1 MFEFIRNH
9 QLNIMLAL
17 CAMSALMGILLLITR
32 FLPKRRKWILIAMEV
47 IATLLLGFDRFAYIY
62 SGNPSATG
70 YVMVRLSNFMVFFLT
85 SAIVFWFNLYILDLL
100 SREAKVTSIPGLLS
114 FVGIASAIGMILAVV
129 TVFTGLYY
137 SFDSNNV
144 YHRGRGFLIAY
155 FIPVLCPIIQ
165 FLVIHKYRKYFSFY
179 IYLSLMLYIFVPIV
193 VGIIQ
198 IFAYGLSQ
206 AKIVGSENVFD
217 FSLGNPSI
225 PSPPKVNESICNIL
239 RDTDSIHVHGYSM
252 AAGFPDAREAVAAD
266 LSARFSLEVSGSE
279 IFLTCG
285 AAPALISV
293 IKALAVSPD
302 SEIIVPAPFFPE
314 YIPFISSNGA
324 KPVIVPAN
332 PPSFQIDPQ
341 AIAQAFTVHTQAVL
355 INSPNNPSG
364 VVFSEAVLCELGH
377 VLEQASEKYNH
388 PIYIISDE
396 PYRELVY
403 GDITV
408 PFVPAIC
415 RNAVVCYSYS
425 KSLSLPGERIGY
437 VYVPSSVDDSHDL
450 YAAVAGAARSM
461 GHVCAPTL
469 MQQVISRCAS
479 ERPDLRAYEE
489 NRDLLYNSLT
499 EMGYECVH
507 PDGAFYLLVKAPNGD
522 SKSFSEAAKLRHN
535 LLVVP
540 ADGFGA
546 PGYLRL
552 SYCVSHEMILRSLPA
567 FQAMLK

>member
-1 MFEFIRNH
+1 MINKDCFALGSSPSVIRE
-9 QLNIMLAL
+9 L
-17 CAMSALMGILLLITR
+17 
-32 FLPKRRKWILIAMEV
+32 
-47 IATLLLGFDRFAYIY
+47 
-62 SGNPSATG
+62 
-70 YVMVRLSNFMVFFLT
+70 
-85 SAIVFWFNLYILDLL
+85 
-100 SREAKVTSIPGLLS
+100 
-114 FVGIASAIGMILAVV
+114 
-129 TVFTGLYY
+129 
-137 SFDSNNV
+137 
-144 YHRGRGFLIAY
+144 
-155 FIPVLCPIIQ
+155 
-165 FLVIHKYRKYFSFY
+165 
-179 IYLSLMLYIFVPIV
+179 
-193 VGIIQ
+193 
-198 IFAYGLSQ
+198 FAYGLSQ

-293 IKALAVSPD
+293 IKALAIGPE

-341 AIAQAFTVHTQAVL
+341 AIAQAVTVHTQAVL

-437 VYVPSSVDDSHDL
+437 VYIPSSVDDSRDL

-469 MQQVISRCAS
+469 MQQVITRCAS